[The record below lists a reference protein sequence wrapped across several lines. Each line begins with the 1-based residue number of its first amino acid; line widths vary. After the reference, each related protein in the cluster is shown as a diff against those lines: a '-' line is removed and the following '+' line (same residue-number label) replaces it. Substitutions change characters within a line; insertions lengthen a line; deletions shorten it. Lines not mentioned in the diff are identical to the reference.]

1 MPTVF
6 ISDVPR
12 GALYDELDID
22 TSVRSLLLK
31 PVEALSC
38 DAKRLVSCDTMHG
51 FARAA
56 HDAFYDHHPLVI
68 RPDDIWF
75 CITQGFATHVAQN
88 QEALRSRLVSHEGK
102 RKLGVERLDFI
113 LGQPNPWPE
122 VFAAFSSQIGA
133 HVGVLRE
140 LVGVRFST
148 TTATESA
155 AFDVCLMEA
164 FQGYFEYE
172 MRAGCGIPEF
182 TLLGTPEDWYAMRA
196 RLSLL
201 SNYGLEWWVAAL
213 DPVLAKI
220 AETAA
225 GCVDPDFWR
234 SFFRYQSG
242 SGPAELT
249 GWVMTLFPY
258 LTDTRADGGM
268 ARNACMATWHE
279 RFKIAESRGKAPLPW
294 GDSQG
299 PRIGAVP
306 GSLVSAP
313 VRFVDVR
320 DGSETPLR
328 FVAGMFGVNQDPD
341 SGALAAAFGW
351 AVVHD
356 DPASPPPRRDSI
368 KLDLDKQFGTRLKR

>member
-1 MPTVF
+1 MPTFF

-38 DAKRLVSCDTMHG
+38 DAKRLVSCDTMHA

-75 CITQGFATHVAQN
+75 CVTQGFATHVAQN

-102 RKLGVERLDFI
+102 KKLGVERLDFV

-122 VFAAFSSQIGA
+122 VFAAFTSQIGA
-133 HVGVLRE
+133 QVGALRE

-155 AFDVCLMEA
+155 AFDVCLMDA

-196 RLSLL
+196 QLSLL

-225 GCVDPDFWR
+225 GKVDSDFWR

-249 GWVMTLFPY
+249 GWIVTLFPY
-258 LTDTRADGGM
+258 LTDTRVDGGL
-268 ARNACMATWHE
+268 ARNAYMASWHE
-279 RFKIAESRGKAPLPW
+279 RFEIAESRGKAPLPW
-294 GDSQG
+294 GGSQG
-299 PRIGAVP
+299 PSIGAVP

-320 DGSETPLR
+320 DESVTPLR
-328 FVAGMFGVNQDPD
+328 FVAGMFGVNQDPE
-341 SGALAAAFGW
+341 SSALSPAFGW

-356 DPASPPPRRDSI
+356 VPAAPPPRGDI
-368 KLDLDKQFGTRLKR
+368 VKLDFDEQFSNGLKR